1 MSLNSNEKIR
11 YTTDGVYYFSRSTGT
26 NILFDELQCRA
37 EKLSKAPRQVSIALT
52 NICDLCCAHCYVPK
66 SADYLNEND
75 LEKWI
80 LELDANGCIGISF
93 GGGEPTLYPK
103 LLDLCKFVIQNT
115 TMAVTLTTHGHR
127 LTRRLTQDM
136 LSIVNFVRISMD
148 GVNSTYESIRHKS
161 FSDFLDCLMLLKE
174 TLPFGINYLVNSNTI
189 VEIDEAISIA
199 ESFNCTEFLLLPEIP
214 VNGVGGIDIF
224 SKHKLIEWVR
234 LYKGSIPLTVSKD
247 SADGLPIANP
257 FTSETGLLSYAHIDA
272 RGFLKSSSFLEDG
285 VKITDRGIIHALEI
299 LKLHQKEDIRK

>member
-189 VEIDEAISIA
+189 VEIDEAISI
-199 ESFNCTEFLLLPEIP
+199 
-214 VNGVGGIDIF
+214 D
-224 SKHKLIEWVR
+224 R
-234 LYKGSIPLTVSKD
+234 
-247 SADGLPIANP
+247 
-257 FTSETGLLSYAHIDA
+257 
-272 RGFLKSSSFLEDG
+272 KS
-285 VKITDRGIIHALEI
+285 VV
-299 LKLHQKEDIRK
+299 